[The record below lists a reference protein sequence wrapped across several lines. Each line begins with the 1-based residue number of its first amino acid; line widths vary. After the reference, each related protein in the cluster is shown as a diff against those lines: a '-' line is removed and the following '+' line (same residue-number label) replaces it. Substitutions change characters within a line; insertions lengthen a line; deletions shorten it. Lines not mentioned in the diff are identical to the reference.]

1 MATFRENMNV
11 PFQSGV
17 TDETRAGSLHIPS
30 FAGKI
35 ESVKVAAS
43 SVISLRYIL

>member
-17 TDETRAGSLHIPS
+17 TDEPRSRVIAPSLLC
-30 FAGKI
+30 G
-35 ESVKVAAS
+35 EN
-43 SVISLRYIL
+43 